1 MVPLVKTATGIG
13 GAGMK
18 LKWSRLLLVCRRFQ
32 LWFPLWTTKLRQV
45 LLMATTALICCPSVR
60 VSTPASLVY
69 TVTLC
74 SVL

>member
-13 GAGMK
+13 GAGIK

-32 LWFPLWTTKLRQV
+32 LWFPKLRQV
-45 LLMATTALICCPSVR
+45 LLMATTALISCPSVR
-60 VSTPASLVY
+60 VSTPASLFY